1 MKYSDKQLAFIAYNN
16 RSVEGVVSNFIPK
29 GLDINKLNLIEHKLE
44 WSKSFF
50 NSKQKFIEIK
60 SSDLNLN
67 VEDIIVNPID
77 VESLTSKFYQSQ
89 NNFIKSEFEFLSN
102 RGLSESVIK
111 KYRLGSLSY
120 FQEIED
126 LNVLNATC
134 HPVLNRILKDGLEE
148 GGILIPL
155 FREDKLVNCAVR
167 KISNVGKLKYTLTC
181 PDIDVWGLDSLQE
194 NQEVWI
200 CEGLFDY
207 MALSQFVNCVS
218 VSSAMWSGIQLYKL
232 LEKKPKC
239 IKILCDND
247 QVGLKTGA
255 ILNKFFNIVGIK
267 NYTYK
272 CKSGKDAS
280 EILFEK
286 KLDLADIEE
295 IKISKDQLNIDDSS
309 FDILAY
315 LQSRK
320 F

>member
-60 SSDLNLN
+60 SSDLNLD
-67 VEDIIVNPID
+67 VEDIIVNPMD

>member
-60 SSDLNLN
+60 SSDLNLD
-67 VEDIIVNPID
+67 VEDIIVNPMD

-102 RGLSESVIK
+102 RGLSESVIT

-309 FDILAY
+309 FDIIAY

>member
-102 RGLSESVIK
+102 RGLSESVIT

-309 FDILAY
+309 FDIIAY

>member
-286 KLDLADIEE
+286 KLDLVDIEE

>member
-295 IKISKDQLNIDDSS
+295 TKISKDQLNIDDSS